1 MNTQQYVPLAGSK
14 RPPKSGARRVRDA
27 NPGSQIEVTLSLRA
41 PSLPDADS
49 MPAKA
54 LTREEFAAKYGAKQA
69 DADEVAKAL
78 EKYGLRVDEVS
89 LAGHSMRVSGPVSA
103 MEAAFQTHLG
113 IYRTADQGDF
123 RGREGTLQ
131 VPAEL
136 NGIVTGVFGLD
147 ERRVARRKA
156 TRTATAGAAAAQPK
170 AVPLGPSDLE
180 KRYSFP
186 PNQGKGQQIGIA
198 EFGGG
203 YFADDLQAFCTKHGL
218 AMPSVT
224 TVPVGL
230 SSLTLAQIQALPP
243 QQRNDELDSSIEVN
257 MDIQI
262 VAGLCPQAEIF
273 VYFAPFS
280 QKGWVDLLDAIIAGT
295 AAKPVALS
303 VSWGLAE
310 DSPDWSKAAL
320 TAINARLQAAAMIGV
335 TVCVSSGDDGSGDEL
350 TDGRAHVDFPSSSPF
365 VLSVGGT
372 MLAGA
377 TEEVWW
383 ETPGERTSKGGG
395 AGGGGVSVAFKRP
408 QWQNVQVK
416 SLNDPSID
424 GRVLPDVTALAGPPL
439 YDLIFMGRDF
449 PNGGTSAST
458 PLWAALITCI
468 NAELPANLQQR
479 FLTPLLYAN
488 GKNGQPR
495 GKTGCV
501 DITVG
506 QNASDPE
513 PGVGYQAQPGFDAVS
528 GWGTPDGA
536 ALLQALL

>member
-1 MNTQQYVPLAGSK
+1 MNAHQYVPLAGSR
-14 RPPKSGARRVRDA
+14 RPPKNGSRRLRDA
-27 NPGSQIEVTLSLRA
+27 DPASHVEVTLTLRA
-41 PSLPDADS
+41 PALPDAS
-49 MPAKA
+49 RTAPEK
-54 LTREEFAAKYGAKQA
+54 LSRTEFAAEYGAKQV
-69 DADEVAKAL
+69 DADKVAKAL
-78 EKYGLRVDEVS
+78 EKFGLRVDEVS
-89 LAGHSMRVSGPVSA
+89 LPAASMRVSGTVA
-103 MEAAFQTHLG
+103 QMNAAFQTHLG
-113 IYRTADQGDF
+113 IYRAADQGDY
-123 RGREGTLQ
+123 RGREGILQ
-131 VPAEL
+131 IPNDVE
-136 NGIVTGVFGLD
+136 GIVTGVFGLD
-147 ERRVARRKA
+147 DRRVARRKA
-156 TRTATAGAAAAQPK
+156 TRTATHGAAAKSEPL
-170 AVPLGPSDLE
+170 PLGPNDLE

-186 PNQGKGQQIGIA
+186 ANQGKGQQIGIA

-203 YFADDLQAFCTKHGL
+203 YFADDLQAFCTKYGL
-218 AMPSVT
+218 TMPNIT

-230 SSLTLAQIQALPP
+230 SSLTLAQIQTLPT
-243 QQRNDELDSSIEVN
+243 QQRKDELESSIEVN

-262 VAGLCPQAEIF
+262 VAGLCPQADIF

-280 QKGWVDLLDAIIAGT
+280 QKGWVDLLNAIIAGNP
-295 AAKPVALS
+295 AKPVVLS

-310 DSPDWSKAAL
+310 DSPDWSKSAL
-320 TAINARLQAAAMIGV
+320 TQINARLQAAAMLGI

-372 MLAGA
+372 ML
-377 TEEVWW
+377 TDTIEQVWW

-395 AGGGGVSVAFKRP
+395 AGGGGVSVAFQRP

-424 GRVLPDVTALAGPPL
+424 GRVIPDVTALAGPPL

-458 PLWAALITCI
+458 PLWAALIARI
-468 NAELPANLQQR
+468 NAGLSANLQQR

-488 GKNGQPR
+488 GANGQPR

-506 QNASDPE
+506 QNASHPE

-528 GWGTPDGA
+528 GWGAPNGT
-536 ALLQALL
+536 ALLKALQ

>member
-186 PNQGKGQQIGIA
+186 NQGKGQQIGIA

-350 TDGRAHVDFPSSSPF
+350 DRRACARRFSELKSICLERRWNDAGRRDGRS
-365 VLSVGGT
+365 LVGD
-372 MLAGA
+372 AGRKNLQRRRRRRRRRQRRFQTA
-377 TEEVWW
+377 AMA
-383 ETPGERTSKGGG
+383 ERASEILERSEHRRQG
-395 AGGGGVSVAFKRP
+395 ASRCHRV
-408 QWQNVQVK
+408 
-416 SLNDPSID
+416 
-424 GRVLPDVTALAGPPL
+424 GR
-439 YDLIFMGRDF
+439 
-449 PNGGTSAST
+449 SAS
-458 PLWAALITCI
+458 
-468 NAELPANLQQR
+468 
-479 FLTPLLYAN
+479 
-488 GKNGQPR
+488 
-495 GKTGCV
+495 V
-501 DITVG
+501 
-506 QNASDPE
+506 
-513 PGVGYQAQPGFDAVS
+513 
-528 GWGTPDGA
+528 
-536 ALLQALL
+536 